1 MCVYCNRS
9 QKTSQRVKGNS
20 HATRLHVRLLWSITV
35 HTLPHTRENVIYLFY
50 TIKIEMIYWSILRA
64 WKKTWADVDL
74 TPSVCHH
81 GQQPTKMHTE
91 VTLLYCIIRAI
102 KWFYFISHFL
112 LVAIYQPTWKL
123 HGLSQKQETN
133 KALSKNKVEQWND
146 CVGLDIRLTEESG
159 AFLPK
164 RRQL

>member
-102 KWFYFISHFL
+102 KCSILYPIFFWLPSISQRENCMVYH
-112 LVAIYQPTWKL
+112 
-123 HGLSQKQETN
+123 
-133 KALSKNKVEQWND
+133 KNKILTRHFPKIKWNSEMIAL
-146 CVGLDIRLTEESG
+146 V
-159 AFLPK
+159 
-164 RRQL
+164 